1 MKKFYTY
8 LSLGAAAVFSLT
20 FTGCETTEAGGN
32 GSDAKFSVSVVSTG
46 SDNATAVVTS
56 DSENATWYCFVTEDL
71 DTPAANLAEAEAA
84 KLDNPASVLK
94 KGNGSASFSGLTPS
108 TSYRAIVTG
117 LREDG
122 SVYGTPA
129 EDEFKTDR
137 VIGEIEE
144 NADWTMSYGG
154 RVLDQ
159 TLAVYDVVKCE
170 AASDDEGYFTMVC
183 PVDEYEYY
191 YSQTGVEGFIK
202 DAMEQYQDI
211 IDQYGGQ
218 IGWSDILIYGDTED
232 QYNVL
237 DGGDWY
243 FFAIGANEDGQYTGY
258 YAMEEV
264 NIPEVTGD
272 AGYLAFAGEWQ
283 YETTMTSYDQSGTP
297 AGSEPYTN
305 PLLISPAGT
314 VGKEID
320 ANGLFEDGT
329 GVYVVDGYQGWG
341 TTEPMYPSLTTLY
354 DPTAD
359 AMYFMGYDLG
369 YTVSTQYGVAYINFL
384 GTYTYQGE
392 SSVIDGIIAE
402 AKTSGNGFTISGIDL
417 YDENDNKVATT
428 EMMEYLGLVQTADGV
443 GILSFAG
450 GSDAPEFPF
459 DVVPYQAQ
467 GYSAKAA
474 SKANGVMTRII
485 DTESVQPAFMSAYPV
500 LKSFERR

>member
-211 IDQYGGQ
+211 IDQYVKAYPDKIRAFIKENGG
-218 IGWSDILIYGDTED
+218 L
-232 QYNVL
+232 
-237 DGGDWY
+237 
-243 FFAIGANEDGQYTGY
+243 
-258 YAMEEV
+258 
-264 NIPEVTGD
+264 
-272 AGYLAFAGEWQ
+272 
-283 YETTMTSYDQSGTP
+283 
-297 AGSEPYTN
+297 
-305 PLLISPAGT
+305 
-314 VGKEID
+314 
-320 ANGLFEDGT
+320 
-329 GVYVVDGYQGWG
+329 
-341 TTEPMYPSLTTLY
+341 
-354 DPTAD
+354 
-359 AMYFMGYDLG
+359 
-369 YTVSTQYGVAYINFL
+369 
-384 GTYTYQGE
+384 
-392 SSVIDGIIAE
+392 
-402 AKTSGNGFTISGIDL
+402 
-417 YDENDNKVATT
+417 
-428 EMMEYLGLVQTADGV
+428 
-443 GILSFAG
+443 
-450 GSDAPEFPF
+450 SDARNAGIK
-459 DVVPYQAQ
+459 QAR
-467 GYSAKAA
+467 GKYICFVDSEELFLDEKTAW
-474 SKANGVMTRII
+474 TLR
-485 DTESVQPAFMSAYPV
+485 SVLPRTN
-500 LKSFERR
+500 RRCRMC

>member
-46 SDNATAVVTS
+46 SDNATAVVTC

-218 IGWSDILIYGDTED
+218 IGWSDILIYGATED

-305 PLLISPAGT
+305 PLLISPA
-314 VGKEID
+314 V
-320 ANGLFEDGT
+320 LF
-329 GVYVVDGYQGWG
+329 
-341 TTEPMYPSLTTLY
+341 LL
-354 DPTAD
+354 
-359 AMYFMGYDLG
+359 
-369 YTVSTQYGVAYINFL
+369 
-384 GTYTYQGE
+384 
-392 SSVIDGIIAE
+392 SVIASR
-402 AKTSGNGFTISGIDL
+402 TT
-417 YDENDNKVATT
+417 AT
-428 EMMEYLGLVQTADGV
+428 
-443 GILSFAG
+443 
-450 GSDAPEFPF
+450 PP
-459 DVVPYQAQ
+459 
-467 GYSAKAA
+467 AA
-474 SKANGVMTRII
+474 
-485 DTESVQPAFMSAYPV
+485 
-500 LKSFERR
+500 